1 MTGQA
6 ESGMVSKGNSIIAME
21 TEDVNKTVRN
31 EKPDGDEKGSS
42 LSGQDE
48 IPLNGGLPAD
58 VPPET
63 VEFMQGLIESF
74 NASATKLK
82 EAYTALQ
89 AQFDKLNLKLEE
101 TNRELSVSLQEQERL
116 SNYLTNILESLS
128 SGVLVVDTKGRIT
141 LFNQGAEI
149 ISGITVKE
157 ALGKHYREVMGNRTS
172 DDLTPLST
180 LSNGERRSNMEK
192 PIVSRSGKTIPVGF
206 STSPL
211 VNKSGEMIGAVEIFM
226 DLSMIR
232 ALEEEISRMD
242 KLAALGQMAATMAH
256 KIRNPLG
263 GIAGFAGL
271 LQLDLEGNENGL
283 RLVGK
288 ITEGVDKLNR
298 IVSSLLSYTAQLKLD
313 TRLFDMKER
322 IEHVVRAL
330 KEERPE
336 ETDGILFVIEQ
347 PGGSVSA
354 EVDLAHFNEALL
366 NIGRNAVEAL
376 AGNGVITV
384 HVLNGGFKFVPHN
397 KVTGKLWETI
407 RESSALLKSR
417 QPCAVVTLT
426 DTGDGMDDEVMEKL
440 FVPFFTTK
448 ENGTG
453 LGLAAA
459 QKIIE
464 AHHGEIWVSSI
475 HNEGTAVGMVFPR
488 TSVV

>member
-1 MTGQA
+1 
-6 ESGMVSKGNSIIAME
+6 ME
-21 TEDVNKTVRN
+21 IEDGNKTVRN
-31 EKPDGDEKGSS
+31 EKPIGDDEGSS
-42 LSGQDE
+42 LLEKGR
-48 IPLNGGLPAD
+48 IPLSGGLPAD
-58 VPPET
+58 VSPET

-74 NASATKLK
+74 NASAAQLK
-82 EAYTALQ
+82 DAYTALQ
-89 AQFDKLNLKLEE
+89 EKFDKLNLKLED
-101 TNRELSVSLQEQERL
+101 TNRELSVSFQEQERL

-128 SGVLVVDTKGRIT
+128 SGVLVVDTEGRIT

-149 ISGITVKE
+149 ISGIEVNE
-157 ALGKHYREVMGNRTS
+157 ALGKHYREVMGNRSS
-172 DDLTPLST
+172 DELTPLST

-192 PIVSRSGKTIPVGF
+192 PIVSRNGKTIPVGF

-211 VNKSGEMIGAVEIFM
+211 LNKSGEMIGAVEIFM
-226 DLSMIR
+226 DLSRIKG
-232 ALEEEISRMD
+232 LEEEISRMD

-288 ITEGVDKLNR
+288 VTEGVDKLNR
-298 IVSSLLSYTAQLKLD
+298 IVSSLLSYTTQLKLD
-313 TRLFDMKER
+313 TGLFDLKER
-322 IEHVVRAL
+322 IEHIVRAI

-336 ETDGILFVIEQ
+336 ETEGILFVIEQ

-354 EVDLAHFNEALL
+354 EVDLAQFNEAIL
-366 NIGRNAVEAL
+366 NICRNAVDAL

-384 HVLNGGFKFVPHN
+384 QVVNGDFKYEPRN
-397 KVTGKLWETI
+397 KVIGELWKSI
-407 RESSALLKSR
+407 RESSDLLKSR
-417 QPCAVVTLT
+417 QPSAIVTVT

-475 HNEGTAVGMVFPR
+475 NGEGTAVGMVFPR